1 MPHAATRQASLLIK
15 LPNRPSEERPLEGEH
30 FTIGRKA
37 DNDLAIEDPAVSG
50 HHARITKIH
59 AVHFIED
66 LKSTNGTLVNDRT
79 IDRHQLRDT
88 DVITIGRHRLIYRD
102 GSVAPASAGPVE
114 ETDRT
119 VALTGR
125 GSVPAPATVSAMV
138 RVLSGKTDRPDYS
151 LVKHITVIGSQED
164 AGIRLTGWFAPAHA
178 AAITRR
184 QHTFFISSART
195 GRPIMVNGQAVT
207 KECELRDKDR
217 IEVAGV
223 TLLFQMSREKKS

>member
-1 MPHAATRQASLLIK
+1 MPHTATRHASLLIK
-15 LPNRPSEERPLEGEH
+15 LPNRPSEERPLDGEC

-37 DNDLAIEDPAVSG
+37 DNDLAIEDSAVSG

-66 LKSTNGTLVNDRT
+66 LRSTNGTLVNDRA

-102 GSVAPASAGPVE
+102 GSVAPASAGRVE
-114 ETDRT
+114 EADRT

-125 GSVPAPATVSAMV
+125 GCLPDPVAVSATV
-138 RVLSGKTDRPDYS
+138 RVLSGKTDRSDYA
-151 LVKHITVIGSQED
+151 LVKHITMIGRE
-164 AGIRLTGWFAPAHA
+164 AEGGIRLTGWFAPAQA
-178 AAITRR
+178 GAITRR
-184 QHTFFISSART
+184 QQSYFVSSARR
-195 GRPIMVNGQAVT
+195 GKPIMVNGEDVE
-207 KECELRDKDR
+207 KERELRDKDR

-223 TLLFQMSREKKS
+223 TLLFQTGRDTKP